1 MHANAE
7 RPTFTSPWLN
17 TDEAASYLGNSP
29 KSLAIW
35 RCQGQGP
42 RYHILNKRLV
52 RYHVDDLDA
61 FVIGDGGG
69 SDAHCNS

>member
-1 MHANAE
+1 MQNTAE
-7 RPTFTSPWLN
+7 LPPITSPWLN
-17 TDEAASYLGNSP
+17 TEEAATYLGNSP

-52 RYHVDDLDA
+52 RYHVNDLDA
-61 FVIGDGGG
+61 FVRGEV
-69 SDAHCNS
+69 SNVAS